1 MVAAAP
7 LPPTISNPGPYWCAK
22 ICTCR
27 GIAVG
32 SSPSSWNLSLSRDAG
47 AELGDWTHRRN
58 ATDGDHVQIKGKN
71 LDKATNWFGY
81 ELVSPGKNR
90 GFSNKNVE
98 TISIVNKNTVSISH
112 PKNSLAK
119 AGLVADL
126 YAFMVETTGAE
137 NLSAEGWGVV
147 APPAMKRRGIFGFVG
162 FDLVMQGRGGVGQ

>member
-1 MVAAAP
+1 M
-7 LPPTISNPGPYWCAK
+7 LK
-22 ICTCR
+22 R
-27 GIAVG
+27 F
-32 SSPSSWNLSLSRDAG
+32 PSSTRIRFQS
-47 AELGDWTHRRN
+47 
-58 ATDGDHVQIKGKN
+58 AT
-71 LDKATNWFGY
+71 
-81 ELVSPGKNR
+81 
-90 GFSNKNVE
+90 
-98 TISIVNKNTVSISH
+98 